1 MQHLVVHWFGNAS
14 ARIVCLAVRDQNLT
28 NPYVSSQL
36 ACKKIEPICQAIPHL
51 QAETRMRAP
60 IPGEGEFT
68 CQKTQAGEK
77 ASSHQALKF
86 NAIANGSGGGS
97 GKV

>member
-1 MQHLVVHWFGNAS
+1 LSQFARRFRIYRQRPECGLQYQAKENLHGN
-14 ARIVCLAVRDQNLT
+14 
-28 NPYVSSQL
+28 
-36 ACKKIEPICQAIPHL
+36 
-51 QAETRMRAP
+51 
-60 IPGEGEFT
+60 
-68 CQKTQAGEK
+68 QKTQAGEK